1 MDPSALSPQLQ
12 VQHGGGHFYKKVNQ
26 LREALREKLT
36 EVYRLEQYDVFMVQS
51 VSVGLAMLSHLL
63 HKQNISLSLANHQHY
78 QPIDMLFPPIVA
90 QGMENSGV
98 QIVTH
103 VNPYTG
109 QLNSLQ
115 KPQNRFVVDA
125 SHSFA
130 TTMHDDL
137 IDHGSLF
144 LAPLHKHASVAVGLT
159 LIAVR
164 PEDYSM
170 LLRSELRL
178 FEHATVSEAP
188 LQQALETINAPGWQP
203 FNVASVDAI
212 DVWLPDGERLQS
224 LSRPGLPFTCFKV
237 PKFTALQRQTVKELN
252 GSYFEHSN
260 TLRLSRWTRGQNG
273 RPVNCT
279 GSVFEDISKLWNI
292 R

>member
-12 VQHGGGHFYKKVNQ
+12 EQHGGGHFYKKVNL

-51 VSVGLAMLSHLL
+51 VSIGLAMLSHLL

-78 QPIDMLFPPIVA
+78 QPIDMLFPHSIA
-90 QGMENSGV
+90 AGTENSGV

-103 VNPYTG
+103 INPYTG
-109 QLNSLQ
+109 ELNALDQSTH
-115 KPQNRFVVDA
+115 RIVVDA

-130 TTMHDDL
+130 TNKHNDL
-137 IDHGSLF
+137 INNGSIF

-164 PEDYSM
+164 PEEYSM

-178 FEHATVSEAP
+178 FERATVSEAP
-188 LQQALETINAPGWQP
+188 LQMALETINAPGWQP
-203 FNVASVDAI
+203 FNVASIDAVDI
-212 DVWLPDGERLQS
+212 WLPDGARLQS
-224 LSRPGLPFTCFKV
+224 IGEPGLPLCCFKV
-237 PKFTALQRQTVKELN
+237 PSFTPEQRQTVKELN

-279 GSVFEDISKLWNI
+279 GSIFEDISKLWNI

>member
-12 VQHGGGHFYKKVNQ
+12 QLHGGGHFYKKVNN

-36 EVYRLEQYDVFMVQS
+36 EVYHLEQYDVFMVQS

-78 QPIDMLFPPIVA
+78 QPIDQLFPHEISV
-90 QGMENSGV
+90 GKENSGV

-103 VNPYTG
+103 VNPYSG
-109 QLNSLQ
+109 ELNGLDAL
-115 KPQNRFVVDA
+115 QNRVVVDA

-130 TTMHDDL
+130 TNLHDDL
-137 IDHGSLF
+137 IDHASIF
-144 LAPLHKHASVAVGLT
+144 LAPLHKHASVAVGLS

-164 PEDYSM
+164 PEDYSL

-178 FEHATVSEAP
+178 FEGSTVSDAP
-188 LQQALETINAPGWQP
+188 LEKALETMNAPGWQP
-203 FNVASVDAI
+203 YNVASVEDI
-212 DVWLPDGERLQS
+212 DIWLPDGTRLKSIGESGLPYSCFHVPNFSEEQRLQ
-224 LSRPGLPFTCFKV
+224 
-237 PKFTALQRQTVKELN
+237 AKELN
-252 GSYFEHSN
+252 GSYFEHSK
-260 TLRLSRWTRGQNG
+260 TLRLSRWTRGQKG

-292 R
+292 T

>member
-12 VQHGGGHFYKKVNQ
+12 EQHGGGHFYKKVNL

-36 EVYRLEQYDVFMVQS
+36 EVYRLEQYDLFFVQS
-51 VSVGLAMLSHLL
+51 VSVGLAILSHLL
-63 HKQNISLSLANHQHY
+63 HKQNISLSLAKHPHY
-78 QPIDMLFPPIVA
+78 QPIDQLFYHSVA
-90 QGMENSGV
+90 EGSENSGL

-103 VNPYTG
+103 VDPYTG
-109 QLNSLQ
+109 ALNNLDS
-115 KPQNRFVVDA
+115 PQQRIVIDA

-130 TTMHDDL
+130 TTMHNDL
-137 IDHGSLF
+137 IRQGSLF

-164 PEDYSM
+164 REDYSM

-178 FEHATVSEAP
+178 FEGSTVSDAP
-188 LQQALETINAPGWQP
+188 LQMALDTINAPGWQP
-203 FNVASVDAI
+203 FNAASIDRVDI
-212 DVWLPDGERLQS
+212 WLPDGGRLQS
-224 LSRPGLPFTCFKV
+224 IGQPGLPFCCFHV
-237 PKFTALQRQTVKELN
+237 PDFSEQQRQAVKALN
-252 GSYFEHSN
+252 GSYFEHSS

>member
-12 VQHGGGHFYKKVNQ
+12 MQHGGGHFYKKVNL
-26 LREALREKLT
+26 LREALRERLT

-63 HKQNISLSLANHQHY
+63 HKQNISLSLANHNHY
-78 QPIDMLFPPIVA
+78 QPIDMLFPPMIA
-90 QGMENSGV
+90 EGMENSGV

-103 VNPYTG
+103 VDPYTG
-109 QLNSLQ
+109 QLNNLQ
-115 KPQNRFVVDA
+115 KPQKCFVVDA

-137 IDHGSLF
+137 INHGSLF

-164 PEDYSM
+164 PEDYST

-188 LQQALETINAPGWQP
+188 LEQALETINAPGWQP
-203 FNVASVDAI
+203 YNVASLDAI
-212 DVWLPDGERLQS
+212 DIWLPDGQRLQS
-224 LSRPGLPFTCFKV
+224 LSKPGLPFCCFNV
-237 PKFTALQRQTVKELN
+237 PSFTEQQRQTVKELN

-260 TLRLSRWTRGQNG
+260 TLRLSRWKRGQNG

>member
-12 VQHGGGHFYKKVNQ
+12 KLHGGGHFYKKVNQ
-26 LREALREKLT
+26 LREVLREKLT

-78 QPIDMLFPPIVA
+78 QPIDMLFPHA
-90 QGMENSGV
+90 LAEGRENSGV

-109 QLNSLQ
+109 ELNRLHHPA
-115 KPQNRFVVDA
+115 KGIVVDA

-130 TTMHDDL
+130 TNMHDDL
-137 IDHGSLF
+137 IKQGSIF

-164 PEDYSM
+164 PEEYSM

-178 FEHATVSEAP
+178 FERATVSETP
-188 LQQALETINAPGWQP
+188 LTMALETINTPGWQP
-203 FNVASVDAI
+203 YNVASVDAI
-212 DVWLPDGERLQS
+212 DLWLPDGERLQS
-224 LSRPGLPFTCFKV
+224 IGEPGLPFCCFKV
-237 PKFTALQRQTVKELN
+237 PSFSHEQRKAVKEMN
-252 GSYFEHSN
+252 GSYFEHSG
-260 TLRLSRWTRGQNG
+260 TLRLSRWMRGKHG